1 MSKPQK
7 RRPAPPSRAE
17 LDAVTVQSIEEMA
30 AEVHRRVSRGDKPAL
45 EFPVRSL
52 GNVSYD
58 TEVGYLQIGDA
69 TSKRTLTVNTAK
81 GFAQTLLLMEF
92 SRSQIR
98 KDRRATKREA
108 YYISKNWGD
117 AKFDEQPESDTV
129 LDDIEAMFAA
139 RGVTREQ
146 LRFIAE
152 EHGGSVAGELVVID
166 KDSETGRDVNIDCT
180 AFGSGSYS
188 IPKDVEGL
196 RFETAAKFVLCIET
210 GGSFDRLHKAKF
222 WKKHKCILI
231 EMGGV
236 PSRAC
241 RRFVRKLADQFALPV
256 YAFTDCDPYG
266 FANIYR
272 TLKVGSGN
280 AAHINQFFCVP
291 GATFLGVTPQDIVDY
306 KLPTHPLKDVDVK
319 RGQDAIK
326 NDPFFSTHKPWERAI
341 RQLIDAGHRAEQQAF
356 AAHGLDY
363 VHDVYLPEKLANPK
377 KFLP

>member
-1 MSKPQK
+1 MAAKK
-7 RRPAPPSRAE
+7 RSAPPSRAE
-17 LDAVTVQSIEEMA
+17 LDAVTIQAIEDLA
-30 AEVHRRVSRGDKPAL
+30 GVVHSRIKAGDKPAL

-58 TEVGYLQIGDA
+58 TDVGFLQIGDA
-69 TSKRTLTVNTAK
+69 MSTRTLTVNTAK
-81 GFAQTLLLMEF
+81 SFAQTLLLMEF

-108 YYISKNWGD
+108 YYISKNWGE

-152 EHGGSVAGELVVID
+152 EHGGSVAGELVVVD
-166 KDSETGRDVNIDCT
+166 KDTETGGDVFIDCT

-196 RFETAAKFVLCIET
+196 RFETSAKFILCIET

-241 RRFVRKLADQFALPV
+241 RRFVRKLSDQIDIPV

-291 GATFLGVTPQDIVDY
+291 RATFLGVTPQDIVDY
-306 KLPTHPLKDVDVK
+306 KLPTHDLKEVDIK
-319 RGQDAIK
+319 RGKDAIK
-326 NDPFFSTHKPWERAI
+326 NDPFFSSHKVWERAI
-341 RQLIDAGHRAEQQAF
+341 NQLIDSGKRAEQQAF
-356 AAHGLDY
+356 AQYGLPY
-363 VHDVYLPEKLANPK
+363 VHEVYLPEKLANVK

>member
-1 MSKPQK
+1 MKPSKK
-7 RRPAPPSRAE
+7 RPGPASRAE
-17 LDAVTVQSIEEMA
+17 LDAVTVTSIEEMA
-30 AEVHRRVSRGDKPAL
+30 TEVHSKIRGGDKPSL
-45 EFPVRSL
+45 CFPVRSL

-58 TEVGYLQIGDA
+58 TDVGYLQIGDA
-69 TSKRTLTVNTAK
+69 VSERTLTVNTAK
-81 GFAQTLLLMEF
+81 SFAQTLLLMEF
-92 SRSQIR
+92 ARSQIR
-98 KDRRATKREA
+98 TDRRSTKREA
-108 YYISKNWGD
+108 YYISKNWGE

-166 KDSETGRDVNIDCT
+166 RDPETGREVFIDCT
-180 AFGSGSYS
+180 TFASGSYS
-188 IPKDVEGL
+188 IPKDVEHL
-196 RFETAAKFVLCIET
+196 RFETSAKFILCIET
-210 GGSFDRLHKAKF
+210 GGSFDRLHRAKF

-231 EMGGV
+231 ELGGV
-236 PSRAC
+236 PSRAL
-241 RRFVRKLADQFALPV
+241 RRFVRKLSGEIGIPV

-291 GATFLGVTPQDIVDY
+291 NATFLGVTPQDIVDY
-306 KLPTHPLKDVDVK
+306 KLPTHALQDIDVK
-319 RGQDAIK
+319 RGRDAIK

-341 RQLIDAGHRAEQQAF
+341 NQLIDAGHRAEQQAF
-356 AAHGLDY
+356 AVHGLDY
-363 VHDVYLPEKLANPK
+363 VHDVYLPEKLANTK